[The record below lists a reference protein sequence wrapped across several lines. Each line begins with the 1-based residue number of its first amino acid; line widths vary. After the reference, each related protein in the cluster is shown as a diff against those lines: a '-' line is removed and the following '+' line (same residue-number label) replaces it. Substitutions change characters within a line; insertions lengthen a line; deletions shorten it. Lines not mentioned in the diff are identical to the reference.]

1 MLYWSSRFRKQFKR
15 CSPNIRQVAY
25 DRLAA
30 LEQNEFE
37 KFLNN
42 HKLSGKC
49 AQYRSINVTGDIRIM
64 YQKVSNNSFY
74 LAGIGT
80 HSELYK

>member
-15 CSPNIRQVAY
+15 CAPKVRHAAY
-25 DRLAA
+25 EHLAV
-30 LEQNEFE
+30 LERDEFDVS
-37 KFLNN
+37 LNN
-42 HKLSGKC
+42 HKLAGKC
-49 AQYRSINVTGDIRIM
+49 ARYRSINVTGDIRIM
-64 YQKVSNNSFY
+64 YQRRLNGLY